1 MVGWIKQLLQLLT
14 NKFCSGLTETRSGD
28 SPPDRE
34 PPRDLPTHLSGRVAA
49 ALLVVAAGAEV
60 PVADWHLH
68 LLTVGGGGP
77 GLGTDCLGTVL
88 RLGAHRPAIA
98 AAVRLAGGGGAGG
111 LADHLALLHVPHLVL
126 HVLHHPH
133 LRHGNPPTHLL
144 ALRDGGAVPP
154 GDLLR
159 HHALLGLVLTLAH
172 HLALGPGLRVVLVQH
187 LVLPRDVHGH
197 RGGLHVTH
205 GPLPLEALSLAGGL
219 TDLHRDGLRQ
229 ARGEGR

>member
-34 PPRDLPTHLSGRVAA
+34 PPRHLPTHLSGRVAA

-60 PVADWHLH
+60 PVADGHLH

-88 RLGAHRPAIA
+88 RLGADRPAVA

-126 HVLHHPH
+126 HVLHHPVV
-133 LRHGNPPTHLL
+133 GDGDPATDLL
-144 ALRDGGAVPP
+144 SLADWSAVPP
-154 GDLLR
+154 RNLLLLHR
-159 HHALLGLVLTLAH
+159 LLGLVLTLAH
-172 HLALGPGLRVVLVQH
+172 HFALRKGSGKNW
-187 LVLPRDVHGH
+187 
-197 RGGLHVTH
+197 
-205 GPLPLEALSLAGGL
+205 
-219 TDLHRDGLRQ
+219 
-229 ARGEGR
+229 